1 MPSGAARRPCGR
13 TPGPSRP
20 PHRSLLRSSLPV
32 LPGRGRQPSA
42 MGRERPRAGAPPAQ
56 GRVMFEEVAIWFSR
70 EEWEMLAD
78 WQKELYRAV
87 MLENYENL
95 FLLGHADAK
104 PEMITKLEQGEELCV
119 GDQQAPEGRE
129 ILPSA
134 SRGPWPHSVHRTSVN
149 LNFPTF

>member
-1 MPSGAARRPCGR
+1 
-13 TPGPSRP
+13 
-20 PHRSLLRSSLPV
+20 
-32 LPGRGRQPSA
+32 
-42 MGRERPRAGAPPAQ
+42 MGRERSRAGAPPAQ
-56 GRVMFEEVAIWFSR
+56 GRVMFEEVAVWFSR

-104 PEMITKLEQGEELCV
+104 PEMITKLERGEELCV

-134 SRGPWPHSVHRTSVN
+134 SRD
-149 LNFPTF
+149 F

>member
-1 MPSGAARRPCGR
+1 M
-13 TPGPSRP
+13 
-20 PHRSLLRSSLPV
+20 
-32 LPGRGRQPSA
+32 
-42 MGRERPRAGAPPAQ
+42 ENPPAPRCSVVPGVNYPSPLKSQ
-56 GRVMFEEVAIWFSR
+56 SLGPAGTDPAPRISQYFLIMGWVMFEEVAIWFSR

-104 PEMITKLEQGEELCV
+104 PEMITKLERGEELCV

-129 ILPSA
+129 ILLSA